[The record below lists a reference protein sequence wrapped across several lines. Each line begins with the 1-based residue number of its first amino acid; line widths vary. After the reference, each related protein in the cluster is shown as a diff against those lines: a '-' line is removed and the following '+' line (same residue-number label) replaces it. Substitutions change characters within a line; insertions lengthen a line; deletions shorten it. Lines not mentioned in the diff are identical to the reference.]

1 MSQPAVSQLHVVIL
15 AAGEGK
21 RMKSATAKVLQ
32 KIAGQP
38 MLAHAIQA
46 ARALQPAG
54 IHVVY
59 GHGGEQVRAAF
70 ADQPDLH
77 WAEQSERL
85 GTGHAVQQAMPGVP
99 QDARVLVLYGDVPL
113 ITAQTLRRLLAAPGR
128 LAVLVA
134 DLDDPTGYGRIVRD
148 PEGRVGRIV
157 EHKDANE
164 EQRAIRTVNTGI
176 LIADGEPLRR
186 WLDRLGNDNAQGEY
200 YLTDVFAAAA
210 DEYSPAE
217 MVHVADPLE
226 VEGANDPWQLAQLER
241 AYQLRAA
248 RAVCLQGAR
257 LADPARFDLRGTLE
271 VGADVEIDVDVVIE
285 GRVELG
291 EGVRIGPFCRLRD
304 VRLGAG
310 TVVRAHCDLDGVVVE
325 GAAQIGPYARL
336 RPGTV
341 LADGA
346 HVGNFVETKNARI
359 GVASKAN
366 HLTYLGDAVIGAG
379 VNVGAGTI
387 TCNYDGVNKSTTTIE
402 DGAFIGSNSALV
414 APVTIG
420 KDATIAAGSV
430 ITRAAPPGQLTLA
443 RARQT
448 TVEGWRRPV
457 KKTPQE

>member
-1 MSQPAVSQLHVVIL
+1 MAHESMNQLHIVIL

-32 KIAGQP
+32 KIAGRP
-38 MLAHAIQA
+38 MLAHVIET
-46 ARALQPAG
+46 ARTLRPAG

-70 ADQPDLH
+70 AGQDDLR
-77 WAEQSERL
+77 WSEQEQRL

-113 ITAQTLRRLLAAPGR
+113 IAAPTLQRLLDAPGR

-134 DLDDPTGYGRIVRD
+134 DLDDPTGYGRVVRD

-157 EHKDANE
+157 EHKDADE
-164 EQRAIRTVNTGI
+164 DQRTIRTVNTGI
-176 LIADGEPLRR
+176 LVADGEPLRR

-200 YLTDVFAAAA
+200 YLTDVFASAAA
-210 DEYSPAE
+210 EYNPAE
-217 MVHVADPLE
+217 MVHVEDPIE

-241 AYQLRAA
+241 AFQRRAA
-248 RAVCLQGAR
+248 RALCVQGAR
-257 LADPARFDLRGTLE
+257 LADPARYDQRGTVT
-271 VGADVEIDVDVVIE
+271 VGRDVEIDVDAILE
-285 GRVELG
+285 GTVELG
-291 EGVRIGPFCRLRD
+291 DGVRIGPFCRLKD

-310 TVVRAHCDLDGVVVE
+310 TEVRAHCDLDGVVVE

-346 HVGNFVETKNARI
+346 HVGNFVETKNARV
-359 GVASKAN
+359 GVGSKAN
-366 HLTYLGDAVIGAG
+366 HLSYLGDAVIGAG

-387 TCNYDGVNKSTTTIE
+387 TCNYDGVNKWVTTIE
-402 DGAFIGSNSALV
+402 DGAFIGSNSSLV

-420 KDATIAAGSV
+420 KDATIAAGST
-430 ITRAAPPGQLTLA
+430 ITRPAPAGELSIG
-443 RARQT
+443 RARQAM
-448 TVEGWRRPV
+448 VEGWKRPV
-457 KKTPQE
+457 KKPKE